1 MNNPNE
7 LSLYLASASPRRREL
22 LNILCTNF
30 KTISPDIDETLESS
44 DFHQAIKN
52 LAIKKAEAGWEMLN
66 HPESVAILSA
76 DTLVIFKQRPMGK
89 PHNATEA
96 SLFLLAMSGHTH
108 QVITSLALLTKK
120 PGKELIFTTALSI
133 TDVTF
138 RALKEEEIEAY
149 IETDE
154 WCDKAGGY
162 GIQGIAGAF
171 VEKMSG
177 SYSGV
182 MGLPLSETLQ
192 LLKSAGLSHKLQT
205 LKHQID
211 QQYGSM

>member
-7 LSLYLASASPRRREL
+7 LSLYLASASPRRRDL
-22 LNILCTNF
+22 LNILCTDF
-30 KTISPDIDETLESS
+30 GTISPDIDETLESN
-44 DFHQAIKN
+44 DFQHSLKK
-52 LAIKKAEAGWEMLN
+52 LAIKKAEAGWEMLK

-108 QVITSLALLTKK
+108 QVITSLALLIKQ
-120 PGKELIFTTALSI
+120 PGQEVIFTTALSI

-138 RALKEEEIEAY
+138 RTLKEEEIEAY
-149 IETDE
+149 IETEE

-162 GIQGIAGAF
+162 GIQGLAGAF

-177 SYSGV
+177 SYTGV

-205 LKHQID
+205 LKNQTH
-211 QQYGSM
+211 QQYSFM